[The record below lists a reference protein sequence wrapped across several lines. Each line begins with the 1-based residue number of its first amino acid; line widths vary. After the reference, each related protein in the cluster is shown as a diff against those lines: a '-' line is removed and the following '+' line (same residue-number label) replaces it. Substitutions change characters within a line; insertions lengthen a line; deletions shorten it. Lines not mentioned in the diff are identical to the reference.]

1 MFYIAETGE
10 IQSEKLKSLAKGI
23 RQHQL
28 KEYVA
33 NSSLKHKLQLGGTL
47 YHQGVFGKEVP
58 AGYSGSTGWS
68 AGVRSGRPSA
78 EPAAD
83 GPDYKDSK
91 GERFSMLKILKTM
104 T

>member
-10 IQSEKLKSLAKGI
+10 IQSEELKSLAKGI
-23 RQHQL
+23 RQL

-33 NSSLKHKLQLGGTL
+33 NSSLKHKLQLEGTF

-68 AGVRSGRPSA
+68 AGVRSGRPPA

-91 GERFSMLKILKTM
+91 EERFSVLKILKTM